1 MIIDFHVHTSELSR
15 CADSSLEDQVY
26 SALEKGINALF
37 ITDHMQLHSQ
47 EKLDAINDL
56 YGPFKVYQAIEVTV
70 SDDNYEDILVL
81 GVHDKAIEKR
91 DWTYEKLYKFVK
103 SKGGVLILAH
113 PYRFSDRI
121 DKNIWDYPPDGV
133 EVLSNNIGGHNYQR
147 RLALAERLGAAPV
160 TNSDS
165 HHYTTVGEYTN
176 DFPDWCVDEESILR
190 AIRSRDFT
198 CRVL

>member
-1 MIIDFHVHTSELSR
+1 MIIDFHVHTSELSK
-15 CADSSLEDQVY
+15 CADSSLDDQVY
-26 SALEKGINALF
+26 SALEKGMNALF
-37 ITDHMQLHSQ
+37 ITDHMQLHPQ

-56 YGPFKVYQAIEVTV
+56 YDPFKIYQAIEVTI
-70 SDDNYEDILVL
+70 SDDNYEDVLVL
-81 GVHDKAIEKR
+81 GLHDKGIEKR

-121 DKNIWDYPPDGV
+121 DKHIWDYPPDGV
-133 EVLSNNIGGHNYQR
+133 EVLSNNIGGHNYER
-147 RLALAERLGAAPV
+147 RLALAERLGAALV

-165 HHYTTVGEYTN
+165 HHYTTVGKYTN
-176 DFPDWCVDEESILR
+176 NFPDWCVDEESILR

-198 CRVL
+198 CGEL